1 MCLDPEFPVSV
12 AVFMLSSIRDFV
24 LADTMFSD
32 IDKTDCTSVFM
43 EEIQAGGSSLM
54 KIFLLYWKS
63 LGKERMWVV
72 VIEASMILS
81 LLLAL

>member
-24 LADTMFSD
+24 LADTTFSD